1 VRFLFPALAA
11 ATLCAA
17 AEPDWKKLLDQA
29 SWFELRDAAAS
40 HAAPQMVR
48 AAIASVFHRD
58 AEALALLP
66 AAIANA
72 PDNKEAERAR
82 TLLINQHFRAGRF
95 AAALREIDE
104 VLRRNPRRKD
114 MAAARSLFSAMG
126 VDQETVSRAPSRIP
140 WSVRDGNWFF
150 PATINGVEGEYL
162 ADTGANLSLLS
173 ESEAKRLGLSP
184 SGGGSMGDSAGGSVA
199 LRAAVAPEVRIGEI
213 VLRNVAFG
221 VVGDSQQP
229 FVSLP
234 QGKRGVLGISILI
247 ALGNLTWDKD
257 GWLEA
262 GGSGAVCSAP
272 NMAFSG
278 AMPLVRVEH
287 QGVPLVFDLDTG
299 ASMTSLWPVFA
310 RRFPEGLVK
319 SGPVKLRGVGS
330 SRDAKAAR
338 LPALNLR
345 INGRD
350 LPLRDVRVVLD
361 EKTSLA
367 GRIGLDA
374 FESARRVG
382 IDFQSMCLSV
392 E

>member
-1 VRFLFPALAA
+1 MRFLLPALAA

-17 AEPDWKKLLDQA
+17 AEPDWKKLLDQER
-29 SWFELRDAAAS
+29 WFELRDAAAA
-40 HAAPQMVR
+40 HRAPEMVR

-58 AEALALLP
+58 TEALALLA

-72 PDNKEAERAR
+72 PNNKEAERAR
-82 TLLINQHFRAGRF
+82 TLLVNQHFRVGRF
-95 AAALREIDE
+95 AAAVREIEE
-104 VLRRNPRRKD
+104 VLRRNPGRKD
-114 MAAARSLFSAMG
+114 MAAARGLFSAVG
-126 VDQETVSRAPSRIP
+126 ADQETVSRAPSRIP
-140 WSVRDGNWFF
+140 WTVREGNWFF

-173 ESEAKRLGLSP
+173 ESEAKRLGLNP

-199 LRAAVAPEVRIGEI
+199 LRTAVAPEVRIGNS
-213 VLRNVAFG
+213 VLRNVAFA
-221 VVGDSQQP
+221 VVGDGQQP

-234 QGKRGVLGISILI
+234 EGKRGVLGISILI

-262 GGSGAVCSAP
+262 GGAGAVCSAP

-287 QGVPLVFDLDTG
+287 REVPLVFDLDTG
-299 ASMTSLWPVFA
+299 ASMTSLWPAFA
-310 RRFPEGLVK
+310 QRFPAGLVK
-319 SGPVKLRGVGS
+319 ADPVKLRGVGS
-330 SRDAKAAR
+330 TRDARAAR
-338 LPALNLR
+338 LPALDLR

-374 FESARRVG
+374 FATARRVR
-382 IDFQSMCLSV
+382 IDFESMCLSV
-392 E
+392 D